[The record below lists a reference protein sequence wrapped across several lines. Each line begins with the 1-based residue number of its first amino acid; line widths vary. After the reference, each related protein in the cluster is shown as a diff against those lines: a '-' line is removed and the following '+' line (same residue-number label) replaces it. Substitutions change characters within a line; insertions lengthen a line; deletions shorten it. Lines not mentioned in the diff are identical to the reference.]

1 MTVLEKAH
9 EEEKEEARE
18 VIQEENVMFREEEV
32 ETVTWEEEE
41 KEARELIEE
50 EKKDVEAVNWEEEKS
65 KETREEIWDTLRA
78 DEMWIKTCGAPGICY
93 WTDYYWMM
101 VEEKCEFVQLL
112 EKVSCSKSNSETEAT
127 RAPMRMKKRKRKS
140 VISLGEL

>member
-41 KEARELIEE
+41 KEARE
-50 EKKDVEAVNWEEEKS
+50 
-65 KETREEIWDTLRA
+65 EIWDTLRA
-78 DEMWIKTCGAPGICY
+78 DEMWIKTCGAAGICY

>member
-41 KEARELIEE
+41 KEARE
-50 EKKDVEAVNWEEEKS
+50 
-65 KETREEIWDTLRA
+65 EIWDTLRA

-101 VEEKCEFVQLL
+101 VEEKCEFVKLL

>member
-18 VIQEENVMFREEEV
+18 VIQDENVMFREEEV

-41 KEARELIEE
+41 KEA
-50 EKKDVEAVNWEEEKS
+50 
-65 KETREEIWDTLRA
+65 REEIWDTLRA

-101 VEEKCEFVQLL
+101 VEEKCEFVKLL